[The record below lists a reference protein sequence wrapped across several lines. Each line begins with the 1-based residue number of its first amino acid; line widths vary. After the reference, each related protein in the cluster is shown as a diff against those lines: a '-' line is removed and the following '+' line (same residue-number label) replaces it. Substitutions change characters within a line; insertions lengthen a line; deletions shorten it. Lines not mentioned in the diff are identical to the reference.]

1 MRMNSKL
8 KEAFDRIQPE
18 EGLTENTKAYVCA
31 RLRQKKQRTGIRVLA
46 AAAACLVLLAAGG
59 SWLYFSPTA
68 EISVDIN
75 PSVELSVNR
84 FDRVISV
91 QGWNEDGQKLAE
103 SLNLR
108 YADCEDAVEQ
118 ILGTDQVAQLLEE
131 NGVLT
136 ISVIGPE
143 GAQTERILLEM
154 EAHFAEHQNIYCYS
168 AQEEELEDAHALGLS
183 HGKYRAYLELKR
195 LDPTVTPE
203 QIRSMTMREIRDL
216 LELDGW
222 EPAQP
227 EDKDCSADGQV
238 PSGNCQGDCQS
249 GGYSGSHGGHH
260 SGGHG
265 GHHSGGRR

>member
-18 EGLTENTKAYVCA
+18 EGLTENTKAYVCD
-31 RLRQKKQRTGIRVLA
+31 RLRQRKQRTGIRALA

-59 SWLYFSPTA
+59 SWLYFAPPA

-91 QGWNEDGQKLAE
+91 QSWNEDGQELAE
-103 SLNLR
+103 SLDLK
-108 YADCEDAVEQ
+108 YADCQDAVEQ
-118 ILGTDQVAQLLEE
+118 ILSAAQVSQLLEE

-136 ISVIGPE
+136 ISVIGPD
-143 GAQTERILLEM
+143 GAQTEIILLEM
-154 EAHFAEHQNIYCYS
+154 EAHSAGHQNVYCYS
-168 AQEEELEDAHALGLS
+168 AREEEVEAAHALGLS

-203 QIRSMTMREIRDL
+203 QIRGMSMREIRDL
-216 LELDGW
+216 LDPDGR
-222 EPAQP
+222 EQHG
-227 EDKDCSADGQV
+227 DGGCAVGGQDH
-238 PSGNCQGDCQS
+238 SGDCQS
-249 GGYSGSHGGHH
+249 GGH

-265 GHHSGGRR
+265 GHHSGGHGGRHSGGRR